1 MQIHACEKS
10 GRILDF
16 HTYLTEEAV
25 FLRDSSIPFRGNRC
39 NVLFFNG
46 GILYYV
52 QDHLQH
58 FFDIVKVHNKLLRSV
73 NSDVPIQSYLCRCR
87 ALGLINKF
95 VTGPLGR
102 LLLNLLVD
110 ASEFMLDSAIYFEKV
125 KISKDNVHN
134 SLAMTS
140 NFLDEPKK

>member
-1 MQIHACEKS
+1 M
-10 GRILDF
+10 
-16 HTYLTEEAV
+16 
-25 FLRDSSIPFRGNRC
+25 
-39 NVLFFNG
+39 
-46 GILYYV
+46 
-52 QDHLQH
+52 QH
-58 FFDIVKVHNKLLRSV
+58 FFDIVKVDNKLLKSV

-110 ASEFMLDSAIYFEKV
+110 ASEFMLDSAIFFEKV